1 MKGLYN
7 RDTAGETNELSS
19 VKDSNNHQNDVEK
32 CKVVSPANIPKMASE
47 AEQSKSENK
56 EESKISDEISPTKT
70 IGIKRDVS
78 PLIHNSNDQNS
89 VTDQNSKPKD
99 GQQKATKR
107 KLDVNDT
114 PKRMRQTKTKT
125 DNTITK
131 NKMSNKLDSKPNDS
145 NEKPQ
150 AELKQESDVNDIS
163 QELMQKFGNE

>member
-1 MKGLYN
+1 
-7 RDTAGETNELSS
+7 
-19 VKDSNNHQNDVEK
+19 
-32 CKVVSPANIPKMASE
+32 MASE

-70 IGIKRDVS
+70 MGIKRDVS
-78 PLIHNSNDQNS
+78 PLIHNLNDQNS

-131 NKMSNKLDSKPNDS
+131 NKISNKLDSKPNDS

-163 QELMQKFGNE
+163 KAKTPEKISPK